1 MMVTNLFQDI
11 LVIKKKIKKF
21 KILFKKFDFP
31 SDLILTINHIIKKN
45 GGKLK
50 IIGGGS
56 RDLILNTPTSKDLDL
71 VTDMEAKELVK
82 CLDKEKIKYS
92 KSGLKY
98 GCIKLIIEKSII
110 EITSLRKDFNYDGRR
125 PDIKHT
131 KNWNVDANRRDFTIN
146 SIYIDLNGEIFDP
159 HEGYDDLM
167 KKKVKFIGD
176 PKIRI
181 IEDNLRILRFL
192 RFSIKY
198 ANIIDENGFNACKKY
213 KKKIRTLSYER
224 RLEEIKKI
232 IVLNKFK
239 SFFKE
244 ISKYFFYDIFEANVY
259 LKNFEKLVFI
269 ENILSNVSSMR
280 RLKFFF
286 QKKKRL
292 DFFKAFSGKD
302 LVRIKYKIL
311 IENYKFQNIKKMIFL
326 HGKINV
332 IDQVLFDYSNN
343 KISSDDALKLNNFV
357 EITKIPKF
365 PISGNDIRKLGFKEG
380 LEIGKKLN
388 YLRKIWVND
397 NFSNTKKDL
406 IKKILKSPGNL
417 RRQ

>member
-1 MMVTNLFQDI
+1 MMGTNLFQDI
-11 LVIKKKIKKF
+11 SVNKKKIKNF
-21 KILFKKFDFP
+21 KTQFKKFDFP
-31 SDLILTINHIIKKN
+31 SDLIFTINQIIKRN
-45 GGKLK
+45 GRKLK

-56 RDLILNTPTSKDLDL
+56 RDLILNTPKSKDLDL
-71 VTDMEAKELVK
+71 VTDMAAKELAM

-92 KSGLKY
+92 KSALKY
-98 GCIKLIIEKSII
+98 GCIKLMIEKFII

-125 PDIKHT
+125 PDIEYT

-146 SIYIDLNGEIFDP
+146 SIYIDFTGEIFDP
-159 HEGYDDLM
+159 HKGYDDLL

-192 RFSIKY
+192 RFSVRY
-198 ANIIDENGFNACKKY
+198 SDIIDEDGFYACKKY

-232 IVLNKFK
+232 IVLKKFRK
-239 SFFKE
+239 FFDE
-244 ISKYFFYDIFEANVY
+244 ISKFFFYDIFETNVY
-259 LKNFEKLVFI
+259 LRNFEKLVFI
-269 ENILSNVSSMR
+269 ENFLSNVSSIR

-292 DFFKAFSGKD
+292 DFFRAFPSKD
-302 LVRIKYKIL
+302 LERIKYKISL
-311 IENYKFQNIKKMIFL
+311 ENYKFPNIRKMIFL

-343 KISSDDALKLNNFV
+343 KINCDDALKITKFV

-365 PISGNDIRKLGFKEG
+365 PVGGNDIRKLGFKEG

-388 YLRKIWVND
+388 YLKKIWVND

-406 IKKILKSPGNL
+406 IKKIEKSPGNL

>member
-1 MMVTNLFQDI
+1 MMGRNLPQDI
-11 LVIKKKIKKF
+11 LVIKKKIKNF
-21 KILFKKFDFP
+21 KIQFKKFDFP
-31 SDLILTINHIIKKN
+31 SDLILTINHVIRKN
-45 GGKLK
+45 GGQLK

-71 VTDMEAKELVK
+71 VTDMEAKELVR

-92 KSGLKY
+92 RSGLKY
-98 GCIKLIIEKSII
+98 GCIKLIIEKSSI

-125 PDIKHT
+125 PYIKYT

-159 HEGYDDLM
+159 HEGYDDLL

-181 IEDNLRILRFL
+181 TEDNLRILRFL

-198 ANIIDENGFNACKKY
+198 ADIIDEDGFNACKKY
-213 KKKIRTLSYER
+213 KKTIRTLSYER

-232 IVLNKFK
+232 IVLNRFK
-239 SFFKE
+239 NFFKE
-244 ISKYFFYDIFEANVY
+244 ISKYFFHDIFETNVY
-259 LKNFEKLVFI
+259 LRNFEKLVFI
-269 ENILSNVSSMR
+269 ENLLSNVSSIR

-302 LVRIKYKIL
+302 LGRIKYKISL
-311 IENYKFQNIKKMIFL
+311 ENYKFQNIRKMIFL

-332 IDQVLFDYSNN
+332 IDQVLFDFSKN
-343 KISSDDALKLNNFV
+343 KINSDDAMKLTNFV
-357 EITKIPKF
+357 ETTKIPKF
-365 PISGNDIRKLGFKEG
+365 PVSGNDIRKLGFKEG

-388 YLRKIWVND
+388 FLKKIWVND
-397 NFSNTKKDL
+397 NFLNTKKDL
-406 IKKILKSPGNL
+406 INKIVKSPSNL